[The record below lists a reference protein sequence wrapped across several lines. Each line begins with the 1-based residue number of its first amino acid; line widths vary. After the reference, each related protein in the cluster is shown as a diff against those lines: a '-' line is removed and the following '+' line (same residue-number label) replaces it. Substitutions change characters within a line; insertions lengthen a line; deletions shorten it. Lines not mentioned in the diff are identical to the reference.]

1 MRLLS
6 LILLLASSASLLHAQ
21 NASSKTLNVYPG
33 AVPGGAVPGSAVPGA
48 LGHAAADHPT
58 LDVYLPANNP
68 THSAVL
74 VIPGGSYHNVV
85 SDREGAGPAQWLA
98 QRGVA
103 AFVLHYR
110 VAPYRY
116 PAPIADAERAMRL
129 LRSRADEFGFAPDH
143 LGAWGFSAGGHIAS
157 ILSTLFDNGIP
168 ASSDAVEHASED
180 RKSTRLNSSHRR

>member
-1 MRLLS
+1 MRLFS
-6 LILLLASSASLLHAQ
+6 FAFLLASSASLLHAQ
-21 NASSKTLNVYPG
+21 TAPSKTLNVYPG
-33 AVPGGAVPGSAVPGA
+33 AVPGA
-48 LGHAAADHPT
+48 LDHAAADHPT

-68 THSAVL
+68 THTAVL

-85 SDREGAGPAQWLA
+85 ADREGAGPAQWLA

-129 LRSRADEFGFAPDH
+129 LRSRADEFGFAPAH
-143 LGAWGFSAGGHIAS
+143 LGASGFSDSCQI
-157 ILSTLFDNGIP
+157 
-168 ASSDAVEHASED
+168 
-180 RKSTRLNSSHRR
+180 R